1 MKFLQEELTFS
12 ERRACRAI
20 EIDRKT
26 IRYKPVVK
34 DSPGLISRVR
44 AIAEKYPSFG
54 YRRIH
59 VRLQKDGIK
68 INLKRLRRIY
78 HEQGLFLRRKKKNR
92 RQKFIGERK
101 PSRVLSAPNQLWCID
116 FMFDRTQRGSKL
128 AILTIID
135 QHTRLSPGIFV
146 RSSFRQRDLRY
157 ALEAAIYA
165 HGKPAGILSDNG
177 IEFTHQIHRDW
188 AKKHGIDLFYI
199 RPGNPIENAFNE
211 SFNGRVRDECL
222 NRNAFDNL
230 EEAEEG
236 LESWRIFYNEERPHS
251 SLKNLT
257 PMEFMKQYR

>member
-1 MKFLQEELTFS
+1 MQEELTFS

-26 IRYKPVVK
+26 IRYKPVEK
-34 DSPGLISRVR
+34 DSKFLVSRVR

-59 VRLQKDGIK
+59 ASLLKEGAKMNV
-68 INLKRLRRIY
+68 KRLRRIY
-78 HEQGLFLRRKKKNR
+78 REQRLFLRRKKKNY

-101 PSRVLSAPNQLWCID
+101 PSRILNAPNQLWCID
-116 FMFDRTQRGSKL
+116 FMFDRTQKGAKL

-135 QHTRLSPGIFV
+135 QHTRVSPGIFV
-146 RSSFRQRDLRY
+146 RTSFRQRDLRY

-177 IEFTHQIHRDW
+177 FEFTHQIHRDW
-188 AKKHGIDLFYI
+188 AKKLGIDLFYI
-199 RPGNPIENAFNE
+199 RPGNPKENAFNE

-222 NRNAFDNL
+222 NRNAFDSL

-236 LESWRIFYNEERPHS
+236 LEAWRNFYNEERPHS

-257 PMEFMKQYR
+257 PIEFMKQCR